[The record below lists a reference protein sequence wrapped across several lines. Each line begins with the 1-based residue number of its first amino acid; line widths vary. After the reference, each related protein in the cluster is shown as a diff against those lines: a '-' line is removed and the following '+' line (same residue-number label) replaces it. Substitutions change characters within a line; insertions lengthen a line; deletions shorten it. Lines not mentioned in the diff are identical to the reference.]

1 MLGLCLSA
9 GALVVALGDSATLRW
24 THSVQKTLWEED
36 YRVNGNR
43 VELQRARVQGT
54 GAGMEPPPDAQLRDG
69 AWHYQPLLQLEQVVL
84 RHSRYVE
91 PYTVC
96 TAQACARVDAWL
108 PGLPS
113 EAVLTLRVGDCAAA
127 PRAAPA
133 TQPP

>member
-69 AWHYQPLLQLEQVVL
+69 AWHYQPQLQLEQVVL

-96 TAQACARVDAWL
+96 TALACARVDAWL
-108 PGLPS
+108 PGLPP
-113 EAVLTLRVGDCAAA
+113 EAELTLRVGDCGAA
-127 PRAAPA
+127 PSVGPAA
-133 TQPP
+133 QPL